1 MESSLTLPAKIVD
14 LSDIF
19 VIFDL
24 KTVREDAILLSI
36 STTTPII
43 INESTINQ
51 SWKRYE

>member
-24 KTVREDAILLSI
+24 ETVREDAIFF
-36 STTTPII
+36 
-43 INESTINQ
+43 ININNNTNNNK
-51 SWKRYE
+51 WVNY